1 MFLKQSL
8 ERGDILG
15 YSWIQGEKIVVDG
28 LTKQGSRREALQEIV
43 IENKF
48 RNAQK
53 RDNWVNYGCANNFP
67 GYNRPGDNFPGDNCL
82 GRQLP

>member
-15 YSWIQGEKIVVDG
+15 YSWIQGEEIVADV

-43 IENKF
+43 MENKF
-48 RNAQK
+48 RHAQT
-53 RDNWVNYGCANNFP
+53 RDNWVYYENGEFKIWN
-67 GYNRPGDNFPGDNCL
+67 L
-82 GRQLP
+82 VTKKQKQEMKQ